1 MMCPFCPNWG
11 WPNWGWG
18 LMGGWGMLLVWL
30 LLIGVVVL
38 AVVALTRAAQG
49 RPSHQSEAEAALAIL
64 RRRLAAGEITPQEF
78 DELRHKL
85 GV

>member
-11 WPNWGWG
+11 WPTWGWG
-18 LMGGWGMLLVWL
+18 LMGGLGMLLIWL
-30 LLIGVVVL
+30 LLIGGIVF

-49 RPSHQSEAEAALAIL
+49 RSPRQSDAEAALAIL